1 MWPFGFLNTELVEE
15 VWNHQSWNAQQ
26 NNPYLL
32 KTSMAISTP
41 GIISIN
47 QAVNLTLTSRPS
59 GPNSSW
65 LCHATRQWR
74 GNRGRS
80 CGRGCGPEKKSRSS
94 RRILNFEGM
103 KAVCLVICAHFT
115 YTSLPGYPQKDG
127 LFHGN
132 SIYKW
137 MSWRYPHDL
146 GNLHI
151 DNSVYT
157 SYRWYLVDFIYI
169 YNCMAGGFNP
179 SEKYYSMGRIIPYIV
194 EKSLKPP
201 TK

>member
-1 MWPFGFLNTELVEE
+1 MV
-15 VWNHQSWNAQQ
+15 
-26 NNPYLL
+26 
-32 KTSMAISTP
+32 ISNP

-74 GNRGRS
+74 GNKGRS
-80 CGRGCGPEKKSRSS
+80 CGRGCGPEKKKRSS

-115 YTSLPGYPQKDG
+115 YTSSPGYPQKDG

-137 MSWRYPHDL
+137 MSWRDPHDL

-151 DNSVYT
+151 DKNQYIHHIDGILLISSTYIT
-157 SYRWYLVDFIYI
+157 AWLVVSTPLKNITQWEGLSHILWKKVWNHQPNNISTYQLFYI
-169 YNCMAGGFNP
+169 YKILYM
-179 SEKYYSMGRIIPYIV
+179 YH
-194 EKSLKPP
+194 L
-201 TK
+201 

>member
-32 KTSMAISTP
+32 KTSMVISNP

-74 GNRGRS
+74 GNKGRS
-80 CGRGCGPEKKSRSS
+80 CGRGCGPEKKKNDLLEGYSTLKEWRQFALLSVH
-94 RRILNFEGM
+94 IL
-103 KAVCLVICAHFT
+103 LIPHR
-115 YTSLPGYPQKDG
+115 PGTPKRMVYFMETP
-127 LFHGN
+127 
-132 SIYKW
+132 SINGW
-137 MSWRYPHDL
+137 
-146 GNLHI
+146 
-151 DNSVYT
+151 
-157 SYRWYLVDFIYI
+157 
-169 YNCMAGGFNP
+169 AGGTP
-179 SEKYYSMGRIIPYIV
+179 M
-194 EKSLKPP
+194 
-201 TK
+201 T